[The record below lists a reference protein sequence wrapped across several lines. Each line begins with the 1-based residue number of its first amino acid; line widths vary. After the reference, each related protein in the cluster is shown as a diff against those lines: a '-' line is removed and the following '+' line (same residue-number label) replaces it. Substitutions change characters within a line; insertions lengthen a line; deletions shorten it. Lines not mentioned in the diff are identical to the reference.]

1 MTGQVE
7 YANWWSK
14 LLFQKSYEKQFVIPI
29 PNPRG
34 LVAFMEF
41 LERKYFTPDLA
52 SLRIDRPVFIVGL
65 PRSGTTVLY
74 NLLCA
79 HERAAYVT
87 TAVNSFPTAICT
99 MEWARKKFAL
109 NIRGERFLQDS
120 IDADFS
126 SPSEPA
132 MFWGKWIGRDTD
144 SLFWPEKRLA
154 DFSNAKREEIY
165 NDIKRM
171 IHSFGGNGQRFI
183 MKYPVIQSELRM
195 LQDLFPDARFIH
207 IIRDGRMVANSL
219 VKLYNLCN
227 AQLAKINHPTLKH
240 LVPYPRVP
248 KLESYLKEFG
258 ADDIRTTAHVW
269 QDSIEV
275 VNAVKGELKHF
286 TEIRYEDILANPT
299 GEMKRIFNFIDL
311 PWPAA
316 DNALFRREFEGIGKV
331 KHVNKYG
338 GFEVVEK
345 IAGTTLKAYG
355 YDT

>member
-1 MTGQVE
+1 MTDQVE

-14 LLFQKSYEKQFVIPI
+14 LLFQKAYERQFVIPV

-34 LVAFMEF
+34 LVAFMEY
-41 LERKYFTPDLA
+41 LEARYFTPDLEA
-52 SLRIDRPVFIVGL
+52 LRIDRPVFIVGL

-79 HERAAYVT
+79 HKRAAYVT

-132 MFWGKWIGRDTD
+132 MFWGKWIGRDTE
-144 SLFWPEKRLA
+144 SLYWPEKRLQ
-154 DFSNAKREEIY
+154 DFSPEKRAEIY
-165 NDIKRM
+165 NDIKRLL
-171 IHSFGGNGQRFI
+171 HSFGGNGQRFI
-183 MKYPVIQSELRM
+183 TKYPVLQTELRM
-195 LQDLFPDARFIH
+195 IQDLFPDAHFIH

-219 VKLYNLCN
+219 LKLYKLCN
-227 AQLAKINHPTLKH
+227 DQLKKIQHPTLKT
-240 LVPYPRVP
+240 LIPYPRVQN
-248 KLESYLKEFG
+248 LEKYVKEFG

-269 QDSIEV
+269 QDSIAA

-286 TEIRYEDILANPT
+286 TEIRYEDILENPFD
-299 GEMKRIFNFIDL
+299 EMKRIFKFVDL
-311 PWPAA
+311 PWPSD
-316 DNALFRREFEGIGKV
+316 DNALFKREFESVGKV
-331 KHVNKYG
+331 RHTNKYG
-338 GFEVVEK
+338 QFGAVEQ
-345 IAGTTLKAYG
+345 IAASTLKAYR
-355 YDT
+355 YT